1 VKLGTGPFLWIPAES
16 GKYQLFTAMNYLG
29 SPERQKEIGTDV
41 RIMVLI
47 EHHQC
52 TLAGAIS
59 SASQKRY
66 EDQEC
71 VLQCSRGAGAQQQG
85 CTAAGCAEAG
95 VGQGEQQEGMH
106 SKELLV
112 QHCGNTSFRC
122 RSFLAASYQFHK
134 QRDWFQGFSD
144 FNVDWLLESL
154 ATKPWSL

>member
-1 VKLGTGPFLWIPAES
+1 VKLGTAPFLWIPAES

-71 VLQCSRGAGAQQQG
+71 VLQCSRGAGNIFREKQAKATG
-85 CTAAGCAEAG
+85 TARAALWKYLFQMQIFSCR
-95 VGQGEQQEGMH
+95 
-106 SKELLV
+106 LLPIS
-112 QHCGNTSFRC
+112 Q
-122 RSFLAASYQFHK
+122 AA
-134 QRDWFQGFSD
+134 
-144 FNVDWLLESL
+144 
-154 ATKPWSL
+154 

>member
-1 VKLGTGPFLWIPAES
+1 VKLGTAPFLWIPAES

-71 VLQCSRGAGAQQQG
+71 VLQCSRGAGNKAALQG
-85 CTAAGCAEAG
+85 TARAALWKYLFQMQIFSCR
-95 VGQGEQQEGMH
+95 
-106 SKELLV
+106 LLPIS
-112 QHCGNTSFRC
+112 Q
-122 RSFLAASYQFHK
+122 AA
-134 QRDWFQGFSD
+134 
-144 FNVDWLLESL
+144 
-154 ATKPWSL
+154 

>member
-1 VKLGTGPFLWIPAES
+1 VKLGTAPFLWIPAES

-71 VLQCSRGAGAQQQG
+71 VHALQG
-85 CTAAGCAEAG
+85 TARAALWKYLFQMQIFSCR
-95 VGQGEQQEGMH
+95 
-106 SKELLV
+106 LLPIS
-112 QHCGNTSFRC
+112 Q
-122 RSFLAASYQFHK
+122 AA
-134 QRDWFQGFSD
+134 
-144 FNVDWLLESL
+144 
-154 ATKPWSL
+154 

>member
-1 VKLGTGPFLWIPAES
+1 VKLGTAPFLWIPAES

-71 VLQCSRGAGAQQQG
+71 VIQCSRGAGIQG
-85 CTAAGCAEAG
+85 TARAALWKYLFQMQIFSCR
-95 VGQGEQQEGMH
+95 
-106 SKELLV
+106 LLPIS
-112 QHCGNTSFRC
+112 Q
-122 RSFLAASYQFHK
+122 AA
-134 QRDWFQGFSD
+134 
-144 FNVDWLLESL
+144 
-154 ATKPWSL
+154 

>member
-1 VKLGTGPFLWIPAES
+1 VKLGTAPFLWIPAES

-71 VLQCSRGAGAQQQG
+71 VLQCSRGAGKRRHALQG
-85 CTAAGCAEAG
+85 TARAALWKYLFQMQIFSCR
-95 VGQGEQQEGMH
+95 
-106 SKELLV
+106 LLPIS
-112 QHCGNTSFRC
+112 Q
-122 RSFLAASYQFHK
+122 AA
-134 QRDWFQGFSD
+134 
-144 FNVDWLLESL
+144 
-154 ATKPWSL
+154 